1 MFLSHFAEVFE
12 CLLLLLLN
20 MLIDLTDELDVLCR
34 SLATLSTSAS
44 LYSILTNQIKFPPPQ
59 PGYQVFNFPT
69 TPSPQPPIWV
79 NCLED
84 TLITHFFLSVVL
96 VALLCAALC
105 FCVILI
111 ALLCIGV

>member
-1 MFLSHFAEVFE
+1 MSVSSFSRAFTASSIVAMISLLGSVLEVIEKLRPFARR
-12 CLLLLLLN
+12 L
-20 MLIDLTDELDVLCR
+20 VL
-34 SLATLSTSAS
+34 
-44 LYSILTNQIKFPPPQ
+44 
-59 PGYQVFNFPT
+59 
-69 TPSPQPPIWV
+69 IWV